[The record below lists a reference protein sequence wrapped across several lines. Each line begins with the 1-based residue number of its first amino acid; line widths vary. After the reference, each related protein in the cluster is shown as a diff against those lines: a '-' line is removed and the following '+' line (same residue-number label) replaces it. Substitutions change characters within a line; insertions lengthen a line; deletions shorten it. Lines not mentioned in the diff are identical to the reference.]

1 MTQTEARIKK
11 EGKNFEILVELE
23 EALKVKK
30 GDGDIARAV
39 LTNDIFYNLKSGEKA
54 SDENLKKEFGTSDF
68 MQVAE
73 KIIKNGDIVLPT
85 EYLNKEQE
93 QKYKQVVDFLAKN
106 ATNPEGKLYT
116 PNRIMKALQEG
127 NVQVKNKP
135 IDSQIGEILSQIQKI
150 IPIKIEIKKLKIMVP
165 AQFTG
170 QAYGVLNQFKESETW
185 HNNGDL
191 EITSNVP
198 SGLILDFYDKLNK
211 VTHGSALTEEI
222 K

>member
-23 EALKVKK
+23 EALKIRK
-30 GDGDIARAV
+30 GAGNIARAV
-39 LTNDIFYNLKSGEKA
+39 LTDDIFHNLKSGEKA
-54 SDENLKKEFGTSDF
+54 SIENLKKEFGTSDF

-73 KIIKNGDIVLPT
+73 KIIKNGDIVLPA
-85 EYLNKEQE
+85 EYINKEQN

-106 ATNPEGKLYT
+106 ATNPEGKPYT
-116 PNRIMKALQEG
+116 PDRIMKALQEE
-127 NVQVKNKP
+127 NVQIKNKP
-135 IDSQIGEILSQIQKI
+135 IDSQIGEILIKIQKI

-170 QAYGVLNQFKESETW
+170 QAYEVINQFKESETW

-191 EITSNVP
+191 EIIANVP